1 MWYFSSR
8 KNFKAFRKEFILAEN
23 HFIRRS
29 FDEKLNLTMI
39 INIHI
44 WDAKAIQFRYQE
56 IRNLSFFSLNNWSV
70 CLVFSEVYGAFAKS
84 LSEIQRSKPKYW
96 DILSLSNKPIIPLRI
111 FLKYFPIQINFT
123 KTWLFFVSSANNT
136 FLFESFVL
144 ENLLHIR
151 YK

>member
-84 LSEIQRSKPKYW
+84 LSDSEIQTQ
-96 DILSLSNKPIIPLRI
+96 ILGWFSLSNKPIIPLRI